1 MFKAITS
8 KEIYDNSQLAFVFEF
23 FTPMNKRELAAKL
36 SRALGKGVKWSTDIN
51 YQFEPTHESFKL
63 APVYSNSYKESSL
76 STGFM
81 PYQEAVHMLLKMM
94 NLIESIGYTT
104 SRCAVTTKI
113 RLNTDG
119 VGLPTKVHSLNKFK
133 YLLGLNEKQLF
144 EWWPA
149 SSNESGHVY
158 TNQISYIQPKNL
170 FSTVVT
176 ERLVE
181 RMSPIEFSFPTSDF
195 FANDF
200 SEIDRDTMI
209 IKYIAGKDYQAKKQ
223 EAVDSI
229 NLVIEHLC
237 ATLSNNYEYSIE
249 ERRQIYTLTEN
260 FKNAIDA
267 TKSYLNFRS
276 KYPNL
281 EIYVDLRNDSRI
293 IEANYDLLR
302 EKLFKLVLGGGVTE
316 GVINYDGRR
325 KALQVKDAQV
335 SRGMLIEGVEFYQCT
350 VSADAKLCLFE
361 GCTVKNSKLSE
372 CTIFSNN
379 FIKSSKLL
387 DCNYLG
393 DLNEISSS
401 YLDNPAEKKINAEL
415 RECLVNRGQFTLA
428 SRVDSSTK
436 VISKQ

>member
-8 KEIYDNSQLAFVFEF
+8 KEIYDNSQLAFTFEF

-36 SRALGKGVKWSTDIN
+36 SRALGKAIKWSTDIN
-51 YQFEPTHESFKL
+51 YSFEPTYESFKL

-76 STGFM
+76 ATGFM
-81 PYQEAVHMLLKMM
+81 PYQEAVHMMLKVM

-104 SRCAVTTKI
+104 SRCSMTTKV
-113 RLNTDG
+113 RVNSDEL
-119 VGLPTKVHSLNKFK
+119 GLSVKTHSLNKFK

-149 SSNESGHVY
+149 SSNEGGHVY
-158 TNQISYIQPKNL
+158 HNQISYIQPRNL

-176 ERLVE
+176 ENLVE
-181 RMSPIEFSFPTSDF
+181 RMSPMEFNFPQSDF

-200 SEIDRDTMI
+200 SEIERDTLI
-209 IKYIAGKDYQAKKQ
+209 IKYISGKDYQAKKQ
-223 EAVDSI
+223 EAVDAI
-229 NLVIEHLC
+229 NLVIEHIYS
-237 ATLSNNYEYSIE
+237 TLSNNYEYSIE
-249 ERRQIYTLTEN
+249 EKRKITELTEN

-276 KYPNL
+276 KYPSL
-281 EIYVDLRNDSRI
+281 ELYVDLRNDSRI

-325 KALQVKDAQV
+325 KAIQVKDAQV

-350 VSADAKLCLFE
+350 IAADAKSCLFE
-361 GCTVKNSKLSE
+361 GCTIKNSKLSE

-379 FIKSSKLL
+379 FIKGSKLL

-428 SRVDSSTK
+428 SRVDDSTK